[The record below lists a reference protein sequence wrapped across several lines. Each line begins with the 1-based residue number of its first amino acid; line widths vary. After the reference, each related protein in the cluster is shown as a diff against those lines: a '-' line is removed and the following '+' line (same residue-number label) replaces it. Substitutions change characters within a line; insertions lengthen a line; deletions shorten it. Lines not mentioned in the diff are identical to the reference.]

1 MCENLR
7 TRYLSDGTKLTAQQT
22 QTMDNDISNV
32 LTL

>member
-7 TRYLSDGTKLTAQQT
+7 TRYLSDGTKLTAEQT
-22 QTMDNDISNV
+22 KTIDNDISNE